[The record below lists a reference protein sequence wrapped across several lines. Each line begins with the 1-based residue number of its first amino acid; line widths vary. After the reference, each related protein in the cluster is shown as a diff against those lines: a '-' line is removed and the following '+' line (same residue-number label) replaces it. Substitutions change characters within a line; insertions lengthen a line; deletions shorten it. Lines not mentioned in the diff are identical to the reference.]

1 VAVAIFSFVQHWN
14 EFLDPLVFLHSESMK
29 TLSLGLRAF
38 INPNDASWH
47 ITMAASMWLIV
58 PMIAI
63 FFIGQ
68 RHFIQGAAMSGIT
81 GR

>member
-1 VAVAIFSFVQHWN
+1 
-14 EFLDPLVFLHSESMK
+14 
-29 TLSLGLRAF
+29 
-38 INPNDASWH
+38 
-47 ITMAASMWLIV
+47 MWLIV

-81 GR
+81 VRL